1 MSPGDVGNND
11 GLWVLG
17 VLALLVLLLA
27 LGIALWLVRRNR
39 QRDVERRLHDASTAV
54 LRNTLIPDGNGGQIQ
69 LQYALLTRRGIL
81 ILDIKDVEGHV
92 FGSEGMQEWTVLAR
106 DRRHTFANPQPG
118 LWDRIAAVKRLT
130 PGIPVTGYVA
140 FGSTARFPKGQPRS
154 VILLEEL
161 LQDLERESQSA
172 QAAAPEGFDAHWQLL
187 CAAAGAGSALEASPQ
202 QQA

>member
-1 MSPGDVGNND
+1 MSPEAAAGND
-11 GLWVLG
+11 GLWLAAGLAVL
-17 VLALLVLLLA
+17 LLLLA
-27 LGIALWLVRRNR
+27 LGIALWMIRRNR
-39 QRDVERRLHDASTAV
+39 QRDVERRLQDASTAV
-54 LRNTLIPDGNGGQIQ
+54 LRNAPIPDGSGGQIQ

-106 DRRHTFANPQPG
+106 DRRYTFANPQPG

-140 FGSTARFPKGQPRS
+140 FGSRARFAKGQPRS

-161 LQDLERESQSA
+161 LQELERESQ
-172 QAAAPEGFDAHWQLL
+172 AAHAADPDGFEAHWQQL
-187 CAAAGAGSALEASPQ
+187 CAAVGTANELETTPR